1 MATVKGLTVDIGANT
16 SEFNKGIRSMNRDI
30 RGTQSVVND
39 LAKSLEIE
47 FDAKT
52 FARAQAEAQKAIE
65 KTDDKVK
72 VLRAR
77 LEHLEESG
85 QIDTKHYQDVQN
97 ILLRTEADAV
107 KLKAKLDEI
116 KNLKFDNLIKN
127 IEGVG
132 DGFTKAGQSM
142 KALSAVAAGLLA
154 SFSAIGIGAVGT
166 AGDISDLSEM
176 FEMNT
181 EEFQKWQYVALQSGL
196 SSQEFENALKKIQ
209 QGLAGV
215 KTGNIDKIG
224 QAMMELGISAE
235 DATKGTSENFEVLA
249 RRIGMIEDP
258 LVRAQYATEIFG
270 ARMGA
275 TLLPLLR
282 QNGEALDNVIDEW
295 NSFSNV
301 TVENMQQLDEVSDTF
316 DKIATQ
322 FDNLK
327 LKMGVALLPIIE
339 NITDFIDNKMI
350 PALDRLINWF
360 TNLDEGTKKLI
371 VTLLAVTA
379 AIAPT
384 LLAIGGGIKL
394 VASLIKTV
402 KMLSTALSV
411 LSAHPIIAIIG
422 VIAALIVYLIATN
435 EEFRDSIM
443 RIASA
448 FRDILAPILDVIM
461 SLFDAILG
469 VIMPLIDI
477 FAGALVPVIDLVG
490 KYLQKVG
497 DIIQKY
503 VVPVFEFLVKVIN
516 VVSKVITGI
525 FEGMIKFIEKIVNGV
540 INFINKIIRG
550 INSISKYIGLTIPE
564 LKNVEMSVRQTVDSQ
579 VSGEISQGQNK
590 PETSSDYV
598 KDSIE
603 GWQPSSVVN
612 NETNYDYSQ
621 KDIKIEVIVQNYAE
635 EVDVDDMVRQINIKL
650 AEQL

>member
-16 SEFNKGIRSMNRDI
+16 SEFNKGIRNMNREI

-72 VLRAR
+72 ALRER
-77 LEHLEESG
+77 LKHLEESG

-142 KALSAVAAGLLA
+142 MALSGVAAGLLA
-154 SFSAIGIGAVGT
+154 SFSAIGISAVGM
-166 AGDISDLSEM
+166 AGDLSDLSEM

-282 QNGEALDNVIDEW
+282 QNGEALDDVIEEW

-301 TVENMQQLDEVSDTF
+301 TIENMHQLDTLSDTF

-327 LKMGVALLPIIE
+327 LKMGAALLPIIQ
-339 NITDFIDNKMI
+339 NVTDFIDNKMI
-350 PALDRLINWF
+350 PAIDRLVNWF
-360 TNLDEGTKKLI
+360 ANLDEGTKKLI
-371 VTLLAVTA
+371 VTMLTVTA

-384 LLAIGGGIKL
+384 LLSIGGGIKL

-402 KMLSTALSV
+402 KMLGTAMSV
-411 LSAHPIIAIIG
+411 LAANPIIAIIG
-422 VIAALIVYLIATN
+422 VIAALLVYLISTN

-443 RIASA
+443 RIVSA
-448 FRDILAPILDVIM
+448 LGDILAPILDIIM
-461 SLFDAILG
+461 DLFNAVLD

-477 FAGALVPVIDLVG
+477 LAVALVPVIDLVG
-490 KYLQKVG
+490 KYFQKVG

-503 VVPVFEFLVKVIN
+503 IIPVFQFLVKVIN
-516 VVSKVITGI
+516 VVSKVITAI
-525 FEGMIKFIEKIVNGV
+525 FEGVVIIVEKIVNK
-540 INFINKIIRG
+540 IIDFINTIIKG
-550 INSISKYIGLTIPE
+550 INSLGKYLGMTIPE
-564 LKNVEMSVRQTVDSQ
+564 LKNVEMNVRQTVDSQ

-598 KDSIE
+598 RDSIE
-603 GWQPSSVVN
+603 GWQPSNVVN

-650 AEQL
+650 AEQM

>member
-16 SEFNKGIRSMNRDI
+16 SQFNKSIRGMNRDI

-39 LAKSLEIE
+39 LAKSLELD

-52 FARAQAEAQKAIE
+52 FARAQAEAQKVIE
-65 KTDDKVK
+65 KTDEKVK
-72 VLRAR
+72 TLRAR

-85 QIDTKHYQDVQN
+85 QINTKHYQDVQN

-127 IEGVG
+127 IEDVG

-142 KALSAVAAGLLA
+142 TAFSGIAAGLLA
-154 SFSAIGIGAVGT
+154 SFAAIGIGAVGT
-166 AGDISDLSEM
+166 AGELNDLAEM

-181 EEFQKWQYVALQSGL
+181 EEIQKWQYVALQSGM
-196 SSQEFENALKKIQ
+196 SSQELENAFKKVQ
-209 QGLAGV
+209 QGLSGIR
-215 KTGNIDKIG
+215 TGNIDKIS
-224 QAMMELGISAE
+224 QAMIELGISAE
-235 DATKGTSENFEVLA
+235 DATKGTAENFEVLA

-258 LVRAQYATEIFG
+258 LVRAQYATDLFG

-282 QNGEALDNVIDEW
+282 QNAEGLDAVIDEW
-295 NSFSNV
+295 NSFSHI
-301 TVENMQQLDEVSDTF
+301 TVENMQQLDEVSNTF
-316 DKIATQ
+316 DRITTQ
-322 FDNLK
+322 FNNLK
-327 LKMGVALLPIIE
+327 LSIGYALLPIIE
-339 NITDFIDNKMI
+339 NVTDFIENKVI
-350 PALDRLINWF
+350 PAIDRLVNWF

-379 AIAPT
+379 AIAPI
-384 LLAIGGGIKL
+384 LLSIGGGIKL

-402 KMLSTALSV
+402 KMLGTAMSV
-411 LSAHPIIAIIG
+411 LAANPIIAVIGIIAG
-422 VIAALIVYLIATN
+422 LIVYLISTN
-435 EEFRDSIM
+435 EKFRDSIM
-443 RIASA
+443 RIVSA
-448 FRDILAPILDVIM
+448 FGDILAPILDVVM
-461 SLFDAILG
+461 SLLNSILE
-469 VIMPLIDI
+469 VVMPLIDI
-477 FAGALVPVIDLVG
+477 LAGVLVPVIDLVG
-490 KYLQKVG
+490 SILIKLG

-503 VVPVFEFLVKVIN
+503 IVPVFEFLIKIIN

-525 FEGMIKFIEKIVNGV
+525 FEGIINIVEKIVNGI

-550 INSISKYIGLTIPE
+550 INKLGKYLGMTIPE
-564 LKNVEMSVRQTVDSQ
+564 LENVEMKVKQTVDSQ
-579 VSGEISQGQNK
+579 VSGEITQEKTK

-598 KDSIE
+598 KSSIE

-621 KDIKIEVIVQNYAE
+621 KDIKIEIIVQNYAE
-635 EVDVDDMVRQINIKL
+635 EVDIDDMVRQINLKL
-650 AEQL
+650 AESL